1 MEFQDLVELYEKY
14 KQKYE
19 NKAHKHISELFD
31 EAKKIHEKD
40 WLEAPT
46 AGKDHGQSRKPSR
59 GHNLEKLIPH
69 IIQNEV
75 EARGLRAVK
84 GNKLERTK
92 PENPTMLK
100 FREKFLSYMFL
111 AFLFLFFPPKA
122 VLADIPNPGYFTAK
136 CNPSEIEVECSYK
149 SKEPFGP
156 KIYNECAKYE
166 NNPNYRFLE
175 GTGSSFG
182 GRQKFCF
189 KAVSSKDFIV
199 YHIKTLLPLLL
210 ITLTLEVPIFF
221 IFGFKGK
228 KALLALLFANLISVS
243 SSYLATVFLP
253 QGFILVLELMIIIF
267 EGIFIKFWLKEI
279 KLRRI
284 LLCSF
289 TANIVSAIFGS
300 VIINCISGLM
310 KI

>member
-14 KQKYE
+14 KQKYGNE
-19 NKAHKHISELFD
+19 AYKHISELFD
-31 EAKKIHEKD
+31 EVKEMHGRD
-40 WLEAPT
+40 WLKAPT
-46 AGKDHGQSRKPSR
+46 AGKDHGQSWKPFK
-59 GHNLEKLIPH
+59 GYNL
-69 IIQNEV
+69 
-75 EARGLRAVK
+75 
-84 GNKLERTK
+84 
-92 PENPTMLK
+92 
-100 FREKFLSYMFL
+100 EKFLSYMFL
-111 AFLFLFFPPKA
+111 SFLFLFFLPKV
-122 VLADIPNPGYFTAK
+122 VLADVPNPDYFTAK
-136 CNPSEIEVECSYK
+136 CNPIEIEIECSYK

-210 ITLTLEVPIFF
+210 ITLILEIPVFF

-228 KALLALLFANLISVS
+228 KALFALLFANLISVPS
-243 SSYLATVFLP
+243 FYLATVFLP

-267 EGIFIKFWLKEI
+267 EGIFIKFWFKEI

-289 TANIVSAIFGS
+289 TANIVPAIFGS